1 MKVDSRSRWHYR
13 IQSGVFLLLFLVLLV
28 LVAWL
33 STRYSLTLDLS
44 NNQRNSLSTESSR
57 MLEAVDKPLKI
68 TLFVSPLNERRVLL
82 ETLFQR
88 YQRLQDKIDF
98 RSLNP
103 DLYPELLRQ
112 HDIRYDGEVLI
123 EYGGQSEKLSQVDES
138 AVSNAIQ
145 RLLRQGDRWL
155 VFLQGHGEPSPF
167 GDANHDYSQLAT
179 RLASNGFRIETLNL
193 MQSGDIPDNTSV
205 LVLASPRVELLPGE
219 IERLQDFIEAG
230 GNLLWLADPQ
240 QFTGGL
246 ALIADQIGVSFLP
259 GIVVDPGSRLM
270 GLDRIDFALVGEYP
284 RHPVTLNLASMSLFP
299 QALAIDFFGDDSWQ
313 QQVFLQ
319 SAPRSWNETGD
330 MRKALAR
337 GDNADEVSGPF
348 TLGMTLARSLQS
360 DAGKLQEQ
368 RIAVVGDADF
378 LSNRYLGNGSNQDIG
393 LNLLNWLSHDD
404 QLIAISPRPAP
415 DTQLDLSPLQQLLI
429 AITFL
434 LLLPLGLIACGLVIW
449 LKRRKR

>member
-1 MKVDSRSRWHYR
+1 
-13 IQSGVFLLLFLVLLV
+13 
-28 LVAWL
+28 
-33 STRYSLTLDLS
+33 
-44 NNQRNSLSTESSR
+44 
-57 MLEAVDKPLKI
+57 
-68 TLFVSPLNERRVLL
+68 
-82 ETLFQR
+82 
-88 YQRLQDKIDF
+88 
-98 RSLNP
+98 
-103 DLYPELLRQ
+103 
-112 HDIRYDGEVLI
+112 
-123 EYGGQSEKLSQVDES
+123 
-138 AVSNAIQ
+138 
-145 RLLRQGDRWL
+145 
-155 VFLQGHGEPSPF
+155 
-167 GDANHDYSQLAT
+167 
-179 RLASNGFRIETLNL
+179 
-193 MQSGDIPDNTSV
+193 
-205 LVLASPRVELLPGE
+205 
-219 IERLQDFIEAG
+219 
-230 GNLLWLADPQ
+230 
-240 QFTGGL
+240 
-246 ALIADQIGVSFLP
+246 
-259 GIVVDPGSRLM
+259 M

-434 LLLPLGLIACGLVIW
+434 LLLPLGLIACGLLIW